1 MVVEAGTNQHAANG
15 KAELF
20 TGSGGRSL
28 LCLASIKGNSAEDFL
43 VGVMRANNCTEARL
57 KRHRRFVGHASA
69 DELHLSKRFITSL
82 VASMRPPPDAH
93 THASHLILLFRQQP
107 RRRDITCDNPT
118 AKPGNPVKVTASG
131 AASTVE
137 GNCLRATVSCI

>member
-69 DELHLSKRFITSL
+69 DELRAAPFKKVHHKSGGEHEATAGRAYARLAPHPVIPSATS
-82 VASMRPPPDAH
+82 PP
-93 THASHLILLFRQQP
+93 
-107 RRRDITCDNPT
+107 
-118 AKPGNPVKVTASG
+118 
-131 AASTVE
+131 
-137 GNCLRATVSCI
+137 